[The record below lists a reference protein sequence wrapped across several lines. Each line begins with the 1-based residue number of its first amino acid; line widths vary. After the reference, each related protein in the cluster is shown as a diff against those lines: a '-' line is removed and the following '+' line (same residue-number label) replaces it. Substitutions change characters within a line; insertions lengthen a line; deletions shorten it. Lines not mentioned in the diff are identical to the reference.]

1 MFRPMHIKII
11 LLLLLL
17 VFTASPRIFALAE
30 MSEET
35 AKIVSAMEKAV
46 DPDNKASKIR
56 TYTVES
62 EAEIKQA
69 QIKMF
74 FKTLYKREN
83 KMLSIVSIPGV
94 MSLKQGFDGTTAW
107 TSSPATGVSLDSG
120 DVLLSTQ
127 FMTKMSAPDS
137 KLKNIF
143 SKITLA
149 EKSVKIEGIDCYKLT
164 CTIPEKYHME
174 PAVLYVNKKTLLTL
188 KTEITVNSNEG
199 KVTTPLLIKK
209 YKKVHGIMWPEISEL
224 KVVNMM
230 VIQTLK
236 SVKINSK
243 IPDSAFQPPKVEN
256 TTTPQF

>member
-1 MFRPMHIKII
+1 MFRTMHIKIVLLV
-11 LLLLLL
+11 LLLA
-17 VFTASPRIFALAE
+17 FTVNPRVFALAE
-30 MSEET
+30 MSGET

-94 MSLKQGFDGTTAW
+94 MTVKQGFDGTTAW
-107 TSSPATGVSLDSG
+107 TSSPATGVSLGSG
-120 DVLLSTQ
+120 DALLSTQ

-137 KLKNIF
+137 NLKNIF

-149 EKSVKIEGIDCYKLT
+149 EKSVNSEGIDCYKLI

-174 PAVLYVNKKTLLTL
+174 PTVLYVNKKTLLTL
-188 KTEITVNSNEG
+188 KTEITVNTSEG
-199 KVTTPLLIKK
+199 KVPTPLLIKK

-224 KVVNMM
+224 KVMNMM
-230 VIQTLK
+230 VTQTLK

-256 TTTPQF
+256 TATPQF